1 LFKRTEKGNG
11 MKAVLVVALALLL
24 RGTTIEAAD
33 KMTVAYATLGPAL
46 SPGWV
51 TSEKR
56 IWRKHGLDVDLVY
69 LGGGARSVPALLSN
83 SIQLFFG
90 SDTAAYVAAIQG
102 AKVVKLG
109 VTMNTLGYFLMTT
122 PEIRSI
128 ADLKGK
134 VLGIGLGRDLPYAH
148 LTKILRDNGIDP
160 KTDVKILPLGGGPGG
175 YIAALKAG
183 RIQASL
189 IIPPNHLV
197 AEKAGLKALTK
208 IDVPTL
214 AGGLNTTQPLLE
226 KNRDMFL
233 RFVKG
238 YLEGIHFM
246 IRNKEESLQVFAK
259 YLQNSDP
266 AVNNYLYDDIT
277 GRIEKDLRP
286 SSEAIRYMLDLI
298 VLDHPQ
304 AQRVSD
310 KDYWDL
316 SLLDE
321 IGRSG
326 FISQLQKGQ

>member
-1 LFKRTEKGNG
+1 
-11 MKAVLVVALALLL
+11 MKIFLAAVGLVLQFVSFVAA
-24 RGTTIEAAD
+24 E

-51 TSEKR
+51 TSDKG

-69 LGGGARSVPALLSN
+69 LGGGSRSVPALLSG

-102 AKVVKLG
+102 AKIVKLG
-109 VTMNTLGYFLMTT
+109 VTMNTLGYFLMTS
-122 PEIRSI
+122 PDIRSI
-128 ADLKGK
+128 ADLRGK

-175 YIAALKAG
+175 YISALKAG
-183 RIQASL
+183 RVQASL

-197 AEKAGLKALTK
+197 AEKAGLRALTK

-214 AGGLNTTQPLLE
+214 AGGLNSSQPIVE
-226 KNRDMFL
+226 KNRDTFIRFL
-233 RFVKG
+233 RG
-238 YLEGIHFM
+238 YLEGIQYM
-246 IRNKEESLQVFAK
+246 IRNKNESLKTFAK

-266 AVNNYLYDDIT
+266 SVNAYLYDDIT
-277 GRIEKDLRP
+277 SRIETDLRP
-286 SSEAIRYMLDLI
+286 TRDAIRYMLDLI
-298 VLDHPQ
+298 VLDLPQ

-310 KDYWDL
+310 KDFWDV

-321 IGRSG
+321 IQKSG
-326 FISQLQKGQ
+326 FIDQLQKN

>member
-1 LFKRTEKGNG
+1 MPNILISVLFVYWSST
-11 MKAVLVVALALLL
+11 LH
-24 RGTTIEAAD
+24 AAD

-69 LGGGARSVPALLSN
+69 LGGGSRSVPALMSG
-83 SIQLFFG
+83 SIQLFMG
-90 SDTAAYVAAIQG
+90 SDTAGYVAAIQG

-109 VTMNTLGYFLMTT
+109 VTMNTLGYFLMTA

-134 VLGIGLGRDLPYAH
+134 VLGVGLGRDLPYIH

-160 KTDVKILPLGGGPGG
+160 KTEVKILPLGGGPGG
-175 YIAALKAG
+175 YISALKAG
-183 RIQASL
+183 RVQASL

-214 AGGLNTTQPLLE
+214 AGGLNTSQPMLE
-226 KNRDMFL
+226 KNRDMFI
-233 RFVKG
+233 RFLKG
-238 YLEGIHFM
+238 YLESVYFM
-246 IRNKEESLQVFAK
+246 IRNKEESLKAFAK
-259 YLQNSDP
+259 YLQNPDP
-266 AVNNYLYDDIT
+266 VVNAYLYDDIT
-277 GRIEKDLRP
+277 SRIDRNLRP

-298 VLDHPQ
+298 ALDLPQ
-304 AQRVSD
+304 AQRVSE

-321 IGRSG
+321 IRRSG
-326 FISQLQKGQ
+326 FMDQLQKGF

>member
-1 LFKRTEKGNG
+1 
-11 MKAVLVVALALLL
+11 MKATGLVLVAMFLFASNVE
-24 RGTTIEAAD
+24 GAD

-51 TSEKR
+51 TSEQR

-69 LGGGARSVPALLSN
+69 LGGGARSVPALLSG

-90 SDTAAYVAAIQG
+90 SDTAAYVASIQG
-102 AKVVKLG
+102 ASVVKLG

-175 YIAALKAG
+175 YISALKAG
-183 RIQASL
+183 RVQASM

-214 AGGLNTTQPLLE
+214 AGGLNTSRPLLDR
-226 KNRDMFL
+226 NRDMFV
-233 RFVKG
+233 RFIKG
-238 YLEGIHFM
+238 YLEGIQFM
-246 IRNKEESLQVFAK
+246 IQNKHESLKAFAK
-259 YLQNSDP
+259 YLQNPDP
-266 AVNNYLYDDIT
+266 TVNAYLYDDIT
-277 GRIEKDLRP
+277 SRIARDLRP
-286 SSEAIRYMLDLI
+286 TSEAIRYMLDLI

-304 AQRVSD
+304 AQQVSE

-321 IGRSG
+321 IRR
-326 FISQLQKGQ
+326 

>member
-1 LFKRTEKGNG
+1 MPNILISVLFVYWSST
-11 MKAVLVVALALLL
+11 LH
-24 RGTTIEAAD
+24 AAD

-69 LGGGARSVPALLSN
+69 LGGGSRSVPALMSG
-83 SIQLFFG
+83 SIQLFMG
-90 SDTAAYVAAIQG
+90 SDTAGYVAAIQG

-109 VTMNTLGYFLMTT
+109 VTMNTLGYFLMTA

-134 VLGIGLGRDLPYAH
+134 VLGVGLGRDLPYIH

-160 KTDVKILPLGGGPGG
+160 KTEVKILPLGGGPGG
-175 YIAALKAG
+175 YISALKAG
-183 RIQASL
+183 RVQASL

-214 AGGLNTTQPLLE
+214 AGGLNTSQPMLE
-226 KNRDMFL
+226 KNRDMFI
-233 RFVKG
+233 RFLKG
-238 YLEGIHFM
+238 YLEGVYFM
-246 IRNKEESLQVFAK
+246 IRNKEESLKAFAK
-259 YLQNSDP
+259 YLQNPDP
-266 AVNNYLYDDIT
+266 VVNAYLYDDIT
-277 GRIEKDLRP
+277 SRIDRNLRP

-298 VLDHPQ
+298 ALDLPQ
-304 AQRVSD
+304 AQRVSE

-321 IGRSG
+321 IRRSG
-326 FISQLQKGQ
+326 FMDQLQKGF

>member
-1 LFKRTEKGNG
+1 
-11 MKAVLVVALALLL
+11 MAA
-24 RGTTIEAAD
+24 EAAE

-51 TSEKR
+51 TSEKG

-69 LGGGARSVPALLSN
+69 LGGGSRSVPALLSG

-102 AKVVKLG
+102 AKLLKLG
-109 VTMNTLGYFLMTT
+109 VTMNTLGYFLMT
-122 PEIRSI
+122 PQEIRTI

-134 VLGIGLGRDLPYAH
+134 VVGIGLGRDLPYAH

-175 YIAALKAG
+175 YISALKAG
-183 RIQASL
+183 RVQAAM

-197 AEKAGLKALTK
+197 AEKAGLRTLTK

-214 AGGLNTTQPLLE
+214 AGGLNTTQPFVE
-226 KNRDMFL
+226 KSRETFIRFL
-233 RFVKG
+233 KG
-238 YLEGIHFM
+238 YLEGIQYM
-246 IRNKEESLQVFAK
+246 VRNKNYSLKVFAK
-259 YLQNSDP
+259 YLQNPDP
-266 AVNNYLYDDIT
+266 AVNAYLYDDIT
-277 GRIEKDLRP
+277 SRIAKDLHP
-286 SSEAIRYMLDLI
+286 SSEAIRYMLDII

-310 KDYWDL
+310 RDFWDL

-321 IGRSG
+321 IKKSG
-326 FISQLQKGQ
+326 FMDQLQKD

>member
-1 LFKRTEKGNG
+1 MLLQ
-11 MKAVLVVALALLL
+11 ASALQ
-24 RGTTIEAAD
+24 AAD

-83 SIQLFFG
+83 SIQLFLG

-102 AKVVKLG
+102 AKVMKLG
-109 VTMNTLGYFLMTT
+109 VTMNTLGYFLMTV

-160 KTDVKILPLGGGPGG
+160 KTDVKMLPLGGGPGG

-183 RIQASL
+183 RVHASL
-189 IIPPNHLV
+189 IIPPNHLI

-214 AGGLNTTQPLLE
+214 AGGLNTSQPLLE

-238 YLEGIHFM
+238 YLEGIYFM
-246 IRNKEESLQVFAK
+246 IRNKEESLKVFAK

-266 AVNNYLYDDIT
+266 TVNGYLYDDIT
-277 GRIEKDLRP
+277 SRIEKDLRP
-286 SSEAIRYMLDLI
+286 STEAIRYMLDLI

-316 SLLDE
+316 TILDE
-321 IGRSG
+321 IRRSG
-326 FISQLQKGQ
+326 FIDQLQKGL

>member
-1 LFKRTEKGNG
+1 
-11 MKAVLVVALALLL
+11 MKIALLALVAILL
-24 RGTTIEAAD
+24 RSPILEAAD

-56 IWRKHGLDVDLVY
+56 IWKKHGLDVDLVY
-69 LGGGARSVPALLSN
+69 LGGGARSVPALLSG

-102 AKVVKLG
+102 ARVVKLG

-122 PEIRSI
+122 PDVRSI

-134 VLGIGLGRDLPYAH
+134 VVGIGLGRDLPYAH

-175 YIAALKAG
+175 YISALKAG
-183 RIQASL
+183 RVQASM

-197 AEKAGLKALTK
+197 AERAGLKALTK

-214 AGGLNTTQPLLE
+214 AGGLNTSQPLLDR
-226 KNRDMFL
+226 NRDMFV
-233 RFVKG
+233 RFIKG
-238 YLEGIHFM
+238 YLEGIQFM
-246 IRNKEESLQVFAK
+246 IQNKNESLKTFAK
-259 YLQNSDP
+259 YLQNPDP
-266 AVNNYLYDDIT
+266 AVNAYLYDDIT
-277 GRIEKDLRP
+277 SRIARDLRP

-316 SLLDE
+316 SLLDD
-321 IGRSG
+321 IRR
-326 FISQLQKGQ
+326 

>member
-1 LFKRTEKGNG
+1 MKTLLFVVGLLVQL
-11 MKAVLVVALALLL
+11 AVA
-24 RGTTIEAAD
+24 TSTAAE

-51 TSEKR
+51 TSDKG

-69 LGGGARSVPALLSN
+69 LGGGSRSVPALLSG

-102 AKVVKLG
+102 AKIVKLG
-109 VTMNTLGYFLMTT
+109 VTMNTLGYFLMTQPDIGT
-122 PEIRSI
+122 I

-160 KTDVKILPLGGGPGG
+160 KTEVKMLPLGGGPGG
-175 YIAALKAG
+175 YISALKAN
-183 RIQASL
+183 RVQASL

-214 AGGLNTTQPLLE
+214 AGGLNSAQPFLE
-226 KNRDMFL
+226 KNRETFIRFL
-233 RFVKG
+233 KG
-238 YLEGIHFM
+238 YLEGIQYM
-246 IRNKEESLQVFAK
+246 IRNKNESLKTFAK

-266 AVNNYLYDDIT
+266 AVNAYLYDDIT
-277 GRIEKDLRP
+277 SRIEKNLRP
-286 SSEAIRYMLDLI
+286 SNEAIRYMLDLI
-298 VLDHPQ
+298 ALDHPQ

-310 KDYWDL
+310 KDFWDL

-321 IGRSG
+321 IQKSG
-326 FISQLQKGQ
+326 FMDQLQKN

>member
-1 LFKRTEKGNG
+1 MPNILISVLFVYWSST
-11 MKAVLVVALALLL
+11 LH
-24 RGTTIEAAD
+24 AAD

-69 LGGGARSVPALLSN
+69 LGGGSRSVPALLSG
-83 SIQLFFG
+83 SIQLFMG
-90 SDTAAYVAAIQG
+90 SDTAGYVAAIQG

-109 VTMNTLGYFLMTT
+109 VTMNTLGYFLMTA

-134 VLGIGLGRDLPYAH
+134 VLGVGLGRDLPYIH

-160 KTDVKILPLGGGPGG
+160 KTEVKILPLGGGPGG
-175 YIAALKAG
+175 YISALKTG
-183 RIQASL
+183 RVQASL

-214 AGGLNTTQPLLE
+214 AGGLNTSQPMLE
-226 KNRDMFL
+226 KNRDMFI
-233 RFVKG
+233 RFLKG
-238 YLEGIHFM
+238 YLEGVYLM
-246 IRNKEESLQVFAK
+246 IRNKEESLKAFAK
-259 YLQNSDP
+259 YLQNPDP
-266 AVNNYLYDDIT
+266 VVNAYLYDDIT
-277 GRIEKDLRP
+277 SRIDRNLRP

-298 VLDHPQ
+298 ALDLPQ
-304 AQRVSD
+304 AQRVSE

-321 IGRSG
+321 IRRSG
-326 FISQLQKGQ
+326 FMDQLQKGF

>member
-1 LFKRTEKGNG
+1 MRSLPFS
-11 MKAVLVVALALLL
+11 VLLALFLHTA
-24 RGTTIEAAD
+24 GIEAAD

-69 LGGGARSVPALLSN
+69 LGGGARSVPALLSG

-102 AKVVKLG
+102 AKIVKLG
-109 VTMNTLGYFLMTT
+109 VTMNTLGYFLMTA

-160 KTDVKILPLGGGPGG
+160 KTDVKILQLGGGPGG

-214 AGGLNTTQPLLE
+214 AGGLNTSQPLLE

-238 YLEGIHFM
+238 YLEGIQFM
-246 IRNKEESLQVFAK
+246 IRNRDESLKVFAK

-266 AVNNYLYDDIT
+266 TVNAYLYDDIT
-277 GRIEKDLRP
+277 SRIEKDLRP

-316 SLLDE
+316 TLLEE
-321 IGRSG
+321 IRRTG
-326 FISQLQKGQ
+326 FMDQLQKTF

>member
-1 LFKRTEKGNG
+1 
-11 MKAVLVVALALLL
+11 MKTFLAGVGLALQF
-24 RGTTIEAAD
+24 TSAVAAE

-51 TSEKR
+51 TSDKG

-69 LGGGARSVPALLSN
+69 LGGGSRSVPALLSG

-102 AKVVKLG
+102 AKIVKLG
-109 VTMNTLGYFLMTT
+109 VTMNTLGYFLMTS
-122 PEIRSI
+122 PDIRSI

-148 LTKILRDNGIDP
+148 LTRILRDNGIDP
-160 KTDVKILPLGGGPGG
+160 KTDVKLLPLGGGPGG
-175 YIAALKAG
+175 YISALKAG
-183 RIQASL
+183 RVQGSL
-189 IIPPNHLV
+189 LIPPNHLV

-214 AGGLNTTQPLLE
+214 AGGLNTSQPFLE
-226 KNRDMFL
+226 KNRDTFI

-238 YLEGIHFM
+238 YLEGIQYM
-246 IRNKEESLQVFAK
+246 TTNKNESLKTFAK

-266 AVNNYLYDDIT
+266 AVNAYLYDDIT
-277 GRIEKDLRP
+277 SRIEKDLRP
-286 SSEAIRYMLDLI
+286 TREAIRYMLDLI
-298 VLDHPQ
+298 VLDLPQ

-310 KDYWDL
+310 KDFWDL

-321 IGRSG
+321 IQKSG
-326 FISQLQKGQ
+326 FIDQLQKN

>member
-1 LFKRTEKGNG
+1 MPNILISVLFVYWSST
-11 MKAVLVVALALLL
+11 LH
-24 RGTTIEAAD
+24 AAD

-69 LGGGARSVPALLSN
+69 LGGGSRSVPALMSG
-83 SIQLFFG
+83 SIQLFMG
-90 SDTAAYVAAIQG
+90 SDTAGYVAAIQG

-109 VTMNTLGYFLMTT
+109 VTMNTLGYFLMTA

-134 VLGIGLGRDLPYAH
+134 VLGVGLGRDLPYIH

-160 KTDVKILPLGGGPGG
+160 KTEVKILPLGGGPGG
-175 YIAALKAG
+175 YISALKTG
-183 RIQASL
+183 RVQASL

-214 AGGLNTTQPLLE
+214 AGGLNTSQPMLE
-226 KNRDMFL
+226 KNRDMFI
-233 RFVKG
+233 RFLKG
-238 YLEGIHFM
+238 YLEGVYFM
-246 IRNKEESLQVFAK
+246 IRNKEESLKAFAK
-259 YLQNSDP
+259 YLQNPDP
-266 AVNNYLYDDIT
+266 VVNAYLYDDIT
-277 GRIEKDLRP
+277 SRIDRNLRP

-298 VLDHPQ
+298 ALDLPQ
-304 AQRVSD
+304 AQRVSE

-321 IGRSG
+321 IRRSG
-326 FISQLQKGQ
+326 FMDQLQKGF

>member
-1 LFKRTEKGNG
+1 MPNILISVLFVYWSST
-11 MKAVLVVALALLL
+11 LH
-24 RGTTIEAAD
+24 AAD

-56 IWRKHGLDVDLVY
+56 IWRKYGLDVDLVY
-69 LGGGARSVPALLSN
+69 LGGGSRSVPALMSG
-83 SIQLFFG
+83 SIQLFMG
-90 SDTAAYVAAIQG
+90 SDTAGYVAAIQG

-109 VTMNTLGYFLMTT
+109 VTMNTLGYFLMTA

-134 VLGIGLGRDLPYAH
+134 VLGVGLGRDLPYIH

-160 KTDVKILPLGGGPGG
+160 KTEVKILPLGGGPGG
-175 YIAALKAG
+175 YISALKAG
-183 RIQASL
+183 RVQASL

-214 AGGLNTTQPLLE
+214 AGGLNTSQPMLE
-226 KNRDMFL
+226 KNRDMFI
-233 RFVKG
+233 RFLKG
-238 YLEGIHFM
+238 YLEGVYFM
-246 IRNKEESLQVFAK
+246 IRNKEESLKAFAK
-259 YLQNSDP
+259 YLQNPDP
-266 AVNNYLYDDIT
+266 VVNAYLYDDIT
-277 GRIEKDLRP
+277 SRIDRNLRP

-298 VLDHPQ
+298 ALDLPQ
-304 AQRVSD
+304 AQRVSE

-321 IGRSG
+321 IRRSG
-326 FISQLQKGQ
+326 FMDQLQKGF

>member
-1 LFKRTEKGNG
+1 MPNILISVLFVYWSST
-11 MKAVLVVALALLL
+11 LH
-24 RGTTIEAAD
+24 AAD

-69 LGGGARSVPALLSN
+69 LGGGSRSVPALMSG
-83 SIQLFFG
+83 SIQLFMG
-90 SDTAAYVAAIQG
+90 SDTAGYVAAIQG

-109 VTMNTLGYFLMTT
+109 VTMNTLGYFLMTA

-134 VLGIGLGRDLPYAH
+134 VLGVGLGRDLPYIH

-160 KTDVKILPLGGGPGG
+160 KTEVKILPLGGGPGG
-175 YIAALKAG
+175 YISALKAG
-183 RIQASL
+183 RVQASL

-208 IDVPTL
+208 IDVPML
-214 AGGLNTTQPLLE
+214 AGGLNTSQPMLE
-226 KNRDMFL
+226 KNRDMFI
-233 RFVKG
+233 RFLKG
-238 YLEGIHFM
+238 YLEGVYFM
-246 IRNKEESLQVFAK
+246 IRNKEESLKAFAK
-259 YLQNSDP
+259 YLQNPDP
-266 AVNNYLYDDIT
+266 VVNAYLYDDIT
-277 GRIEKDLRP
+277 SRIDRNLRP

-298 VLDHPQ
+298 ALDLPQ
-304 AQRVSD
+304 AQRVSE

-321 IGRSG
+321 IRRSG
-326 FISQLQKGQ
+326 FMDQLQKGF

>member
-1 LFKRTEKGNG
+1 MPNILISVLFVYWSST
-11 MKAVLVVALALLL
+11 LH
-24 RGTTIEAAD
+24 AAD

-69 LGGGARSVPALLSN
+69 LGGGSRSVPALMSG
-83 SIQLFFG
+83 SIQLFMG
-90 SDTAAYVAAIQG
+90 SDTAGYVAAIQG

-109 VTMNTLGYFLMTT
+109 VTMNTLGYFLMTA

-134 VLGIGLGRDLPYAH
+134 VLGVGLGRDLPYIH

-160 KTDVKILPLGGGPGG
+160 KTEVKILPLGGGPGG
-175 YIAALKAG
+175 YISALKTG
-183 RIQASL
+183 RVQASL

-214 AGGLNTTQPLLE
+214 AGGLNTSQPMLE
-226 KNRDMFL
+226 KNRDMFI
-233 RFVKG
+233 RFLKG
-238 YLEGIHFM
+238 YLEGVYFM
-246 IRNKEESLQVFAK
+246 IRNKEESLKAFAK
-259 YLQNSDP
+259 YLQNPDP
-266 AVNNYLYDDIT
+266 VVNAYLYDDIT
-277 GRIEKDLRP
+277 SRVDRNLRP

-298 VLDHPQ
+298 ALDLPQ
-304 AQRVSD
+304 AQRVSE

-321 IGRSG
+321 IRRSG
-326 FISQLQKGQ
+326 FMDQLQKGF

>member
-1 LFKRTEKGNG
+1 
-11 MKAVLVVALALLL
+11 MKTFLAGVGLALQF
-24 RGTTIEAAD
+24 TSAVAAE

-51 TSEKR
+51 TSDKG

-69 LGGGARSVPALLSN
+69 LGGGSRSVPALLSG

-102 AKVVKLG
+102 AKIVKLG
-109 VTMNTLGYFLMTT
+109 VTMNTLGYFLMTS
-122 PEIRSI
+122 PDIRSI

-148 LTKILRDNGIDP
+148 LTRILRDNGIDP
-160 KTDVKILPLGGGPGG
+160 KTDVKLLPLGGGPGG
-175 YIAALKAG
+175 YISALKAG
-183 RIQASL
+183 RVQGSL
-189 IIPPNHLV
+189 LIPPNHLV

-214 AGGLNTTQPLLE
+214 AGGLNTSQPFLE
-226 KNRDMFL
+226 KNRDTFI

-238 YLEGIHFM
+238 YLEGIQYM
-246 IRNKEESLQVFAK
+246 TRNKNESLKTFAK

-266 AVNNYLYDDIT
+266 TVNAYLYDDIT
-277 GRIEKDLRP
+277 SRIEKDLRP
-286 SSEAIRYMLDLI
+286 TREAIRYMLDLI
-298 VLDHPQ
+298 VLDLPQ

-310 KDYWDL
+310 KDFWDL

-321 IGRSG
+321 IQKSG
-326 FISQLQKGQ
+326 FIDQLQKN